1 MTDRA
6 ALDQLRH
13 DRAALVGILE
23 EAGTSVADSG
33 ASRCPFHDDHHASAG
48 VFEGEDGTWRFKCHA
63 CDASGDV
70 IDLVRRVRGLSFR
83 EAVAAMVVAGNDDGN
98 KRPANERLFPT
109 AEAAAAEAASRK
121 GGEVEAIY
129 VWAADWH
136 RARIRT
142 RTGKTFCEIGRHSAG
157 WSQSK
162 PAKYKRR
169 HPLYGAAQL
178 GRDAYIL
185 IVEGEK
191 PAEAGRTIGI
201 PCVTPGNWSSPRTAD
216 WSPLDGTTEVWIWGD
231 DDDKRERFEQGC
243 ARELGKL
250 TRPPRI
256 RFLRPQGLP
265 PKGDLYDFIELRDGR
280 TEEEMRAEIEEM
292 AKTAELLEASAAQ
305 PSEARQALAESRW
318 PDPPHEDAYHG
329 LAGELV
335 RLIEPHSEADPVA
348 LLVQFLVA
356 FGNVVGRSAHFRVE
370 GDQHFVN
377 LFVVLVGPT
386 SKGRKGTSWGH
397 VGRLLRAVDS
407 GWGQDRIM
415 SGLSSGEGLIWQ
427 VRDPINRR
435 EPIRE
440 GGKKTGR
447 VIDYQDVEVDP
458 GEPDKRLLVV
468 EAEFASALKVAS
480 REGNTLSPTIRQ
492 TWDVGALRIL
502 NKNSPARATGAHI
515 SIIGHVTRDELRR
528 HLHATEMA
536 NGYANRF
543 LWLCVRR
550 SKTLPEGGNLREQDA
565 ADLSRKIAAAVE
577 FARGAQQMARDDE
590 ARALWANVYPGLSE
604 GRTGL
609 LGAALSRAEAQVL
622 RLSCVYA
629 LLDRSAVVRVE
640 HLRAAL
646 ALWEYVDRSAV
657 YIFGSALGD
666 PLADEIQRLLQ
677 GSPNGMT
684 RTQIRDAFSRH
695 KKNGEIDRA
704 LALLLEEGH
713 ANRREEES
721 GGRPVEIW
729 FARSS
734 ACDISDQSDKR
745 SQEH

>member
-6 ALDQLRH
+6 ALDRLRH
-13 DRAALVGILE
+13 NRTALVGILE

-33 ASRCPFHDDHHASAG
+33 ACRCPFHDDHQPSAG
-48 VFEGEDGTWRFKCHA
+48 VFETEDGTWRFKCHA
-63 CDASGDV
+63 CGACGDV
-70 IDLVRRVRGLSFR
+70 LDLVRRVRGLGFR
-83 EAVAAMVVAGNDDGN
+83 AAIAAMGIAGKNAAN
-98 KRPANERLFPT
+98 NRPTPARVFET
-109 AEAAAAEAASRK
+109 VEEAAAEAASRK

-129 VWAADWH
+129 AWAADWH

-142 RTGKTFCEIGRHSAG
+142 RTGKTFCEIGRHPSG

-169 HPLYGAAQL
+169 HPLYGADQL
-178 GRDAYIL
+178 EKDAYVL
-185 IVEGEK
+185 VVEGEK
-191 PAEAGRTIGI
+191 AVEAGRTIGVR
-201 PCVTPGNWSSPRTAD
+201 CVTPGNWSSPRTAD
-216 WSPLDGTTEVWIWGD
+216 WTPLDGAPEAWIWGD

-243 ARELGKL
+243 ARELRKL
-250 TRPPRI
+250 TRPPPI

-292 AKTAELLEASAAQ
+292 AKTAKLIEALAAQ
-305 PSEARQALAESRW
+305 PGEAQPSLFGSKW
-318 PDPPHEDAYHG
+318 PDPPREDAYHG
-329 LAGELV
+329 LAGDLV

-348 LLVQFLVA
+348 LLTQFLVA
-356 FGNVVGRSAHFRVE
+356 FGNVIGRSAHFRVE

-407 GWGQDRIM
+407 CWGQDRIM

-447 VIDYQDVEVDP
+447 VIDYQDIEVDP
-458 GEPDKRLLVV
+458 GERYKRLLVV

-492 TWDVGALRIL
+492 AWDVGILRIL
-502 NKNSPARATGAHI
+502 NKNSPAQATGAHI

-550 SKTLPEGGNLREQDA
+550 SKTLPEGGNLHRQDV
-565 ADLSRKIAAAVE
+565 ADLARQITTAVE
-577 FARGAQQMARDDE
+577 FARGVQQMERDDE
-590 ARALWANVYPGLSE
+590 ARSLWADVYPGLSE

-622 RLSCVYA
+622 RLSCIYA
-629 LLDRSAVVRVE
+629 LLDRSSMVRVE

-646 ALWEYVDRSAV
+646 ALWDYVDRSAM
-657 YIFGSALGD
+657 YIFGAALGD
-666 PLADEIQRLLQ
+666 PLADDILRLLRSSPQ
-677 GSPNGMT
+677 GMS
-684 RTQIRDAFSRH
+684 RTQIRDAFGRH
-695 KKNGEIDRA
+695 KKAGELDRA
-704 LALLLEEGH
+704 LHLLLEEGH
-713 ANRREEES
+713 VSRREEES
-721 GGRPVEIW
+721 GGRPVAIW
-729 FARSS
+729 FARSA

-745 SQEH
+745 SRVD